1 MLRDAIAR
9 LLQHRVELNICDG
22 RILCHPA
29 IDRRHHI
36 PLSLVAILNNE
47 SLQSAART
55 SRPILSPEVHHP
67 LIAHGQPHLHPSS
80 LAFKW
85 EVHLGANVL
94 RLRTSL
100 AGRMNTTISICLRV
114 QDGLQ
119 AREQKELRGLDITG
133 VLQAHVFQARI
144 RTKERRAETMG
155 YAILHPL
162 RKYFIRI

>member
-1 MLRDAIAR
+1 MLRDATAR

-22 RILCHPA
+22 CILCHPA
-29 IDRRHHI
+29 IDRRHRI

-55 SRPILSPEVHHP
+55 SRPTLSPEVHHP
-67 LIAHGQPHLHPSS
+67 LI
-80 LAFKW
+80 
-85 EVHLGANVL
+85 VHLGANVL

-133 VLQAHVFQARI
+133 VLQAHVLQARI

-162 RKYFIRI
+162 QKYFIWI